1 MGKTGTQVAL
11 PITARIK
18 QGQFSGKTMDS
29 PIKPAE
35 GSITTAA
42 GNRAITTKPGDYL
55 FNNSPKSP
63 CETC

>member
-11 PITARIK
+11 PITAK
-18 QGQFSGKTMDS
+18 VKAGSFAGQSSDS

-35 GSITTAA
+35 GAITTAA
-42 GNRAITTKPGDYL
+42 GNRAITTRPGDYL
-55 FNNSPKSP
+55 FKNSPKSP